1 MPATGSKGDET
12 LPEISFG
19 IPSGD
24 KSAPAPAPIPAA
36 ATAATSTAAVV
47 EDFSQLTFGAF
58 SEPVVVANADSLL
71 FGAYAA
77 TPSAAAPAPDSH
89 PIPHSQATKQSTA
102 TISNSSSSSSGTAAS
117 VVADST
123 SNEPQQP
130 QDKPSASASSSTTG
144 PDFGSPSKSSAKKSF
159 SEVREAA
166 LTFIHIILSPPNIL
180 HSTDSEA
187 TKIKWK

>member
-24 KSAPAPAPIPAA
+24 KPAPAPAPISAA
-36 ATAATSTAAVV
+36 ATTSTAAVV

-102 TISNSSSSSSGTAAS
+102 TIPNSSSSSSGIAAS
-117 VVADST
+117 VVTDSST

-159 SEVREAA
+159 SEVRKAA
-166 LTFIHIILSPPNIL
+166 LTFIHII
-180 HSTDSEA
+180 
-187 TKIKWK
+187 